1 MSYRSVIDQINTGVV
16 KRILMVA
23 AGDVFLSEAAK
34 DTNSTKTLKARE
46 YLTNAE
52 FHAERLALLA
62 MIKDQNLNDNS
73 PDSQFRKA
81 IEDVFEALLK
91 E

>member
-1 MSYRSVIDQINTGVV
+1 
-16 KRILMVA
+16 MVA
-23 AGDVFLSEAAK
+23 AGDVFLSEAMK
-34 DTNSTKTLKARE
+34 DSSTPKTLKARE

-52 FHAERLALLA
+52 YHAERLALLA